1 MKPALVDTDI
11 LSEFL
16 RGTTKVVENA
26 EKYLQFYDAINF
38 SIITYYE
45 ILNGLLYK
53 DAKKQLK
60 KFTDFADLNKILP
73 LTLSASR
80 QAAEIFAELK
90 KTGQPIGHTDCLIA
104 GIAST
109 NGLQLVTNNIEHFKR
124 VKGLEMA
131 LLHEYRKEI
140 TVEKGENRK
149 DGRNFEM

>member
-26 EKYLQFYDAINF
+26 EKYFQSYDAINF

-60 KFTDFADLNKILP
+60 KFTDFTDLNKILP
-73 LTLSASR
+73 LTISAAKR
-80 QAAEIFAELK
+80 AAEIYADLK
-90 KTGQPIGHTDCLIA
+90 KKGQPIGHTDCLIA
-104 GIAST
+104 GIALT
-109 NGLQLVTNNIEHFKR
+109 NSLQLVTNNTDHFKR
-124 VKGLEMA
+124 VKGLDIVNW
-131 LLHEYRKEI
+131 LQ
-140 TVEKGENRK
+140 
-149 DGRNFEM
+149 

>member
-16 RGTTKVVENA
+16 RGTPKVVANA
-26 EKYLQFYDAINF
+26 EKYLQAYDAINL

-53 DAKKQLK
+53 DANKQLQ

-73 LTLSASR
+73 LTISATKR
-80 QAAEIFAELK
+80 AAEIYADLR

-104 GIAST
+104 GIALT
-109 NGLQLVTNNIEHFKR
+109 NGLQLVTNNTAHFER
-124 VKGLEMA
+124 VDGLQ
-131 LLHEYRKEI
+131 LVNWLQ
-140 TVEKGENRK
+140 
-149 DGRNFEM
+149 